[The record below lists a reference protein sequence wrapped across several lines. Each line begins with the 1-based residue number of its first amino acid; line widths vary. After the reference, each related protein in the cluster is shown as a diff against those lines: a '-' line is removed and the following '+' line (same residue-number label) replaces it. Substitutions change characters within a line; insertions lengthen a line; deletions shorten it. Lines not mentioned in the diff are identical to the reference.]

1 MAGSSTG
8 RDPATASRGGDP
20 SPAPVTRA
28 TGTRRGSRRGTGRGA
43 HRTAGAT
50 GATTGR
56 LGRPGHPGRLEG
68 TGGTR
73 RTGTDPRGRPGGLRG
88 PLRPVR
94 QDRLPSRLP
103 PHRRPLGRRGRH
115 VGDLPRRLAHPRAG
129 RSGGRSAGPL
139 APRHRHQ
146 QGAQPPARRR
156 PPPRVPGP
164 AAEAEGDRGLR
175 RGLRRTSGPAARAGG
190 RTRGARP
197 APAARARGARA
208 LRVGRAGLHP
218 GSGRAGRPGRH
229 RTLPALPG
237 PGPAALA
244 GGRTARGGP
253 AFAGAAGN
261 RAGTRRGSRRGRRQG
276 GIRRPA
282 QRGGSR

>member
-1 MAGSSTG
+1 MRVAERYRAWST
-8 RDPATASRGGDP
+8 SN
-20 SPAPVTRA
+20 
-28 TGTRRGSRRGTGRGA
+28 SRRDR
-43 HRTAGAT
+43 RNP
-50 GATTGR
+50 GR
-56 LGRPGHPGRLEG
+56 LGRPGRPGRPED
-68 TGGTR
+68 TGR
-73 RTGTDPRGRPGGLRG
+73 PWHTGTDPRGRPGGLRG
-88 PLRPVR
+88 PLRSVR
-94 QDRLPSRLP
+94 QDCLPPRLP

-129 RSGGRSAGPL
+129 RSGGRSDGPL

-146 QGAQPPARRR
+146 QGAQPPARGR

-175 RGLRRTSGPAARAGG
+175 RGLRRTPGPPARAGG

-208 LRVGRAGLHP
+208 LRVGRAGLRP
-218 GSGRAGRPGRH
+218 GGGRAGRPGGH

-244 GGRTARGGP
+244 GGRTARGGA
-253 AFAGAAGN
+253 AFGGAAGN
-261 RAGTRRGSRRGRRQG
+261 RAGTPQGPRRGRGQG

-282 QRGGSR
+282 QRRGSR